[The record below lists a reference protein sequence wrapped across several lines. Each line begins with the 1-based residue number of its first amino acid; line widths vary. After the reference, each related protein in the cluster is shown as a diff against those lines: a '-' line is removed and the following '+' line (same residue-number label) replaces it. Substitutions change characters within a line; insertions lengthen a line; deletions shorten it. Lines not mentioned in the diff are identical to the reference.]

1 MSTSVI
7 RPGLLVAL
15 KSTVSGGVSYERKDL
30 PVEGETAKDTAR
42 WETIRTIEDPEEH
55 KRASDARSLAVK
67 EIRKVCSTTSF
78 GLLCPE
84 SMEAE
89 LDAAVARARS
99 IVALHNEGAKHTKVN
114 VFALKGRIASSDTEA
129 ARAIGEE
136 VSSLIEGMNDA
147 IDRLDPAAIREAA
160 TKARQMSAMLSPE
173 LSQRVGEAVDAAR
186 RAART
191 IVKRVEKDGEQAA
204 VVLADIQRGAIEKA
218 RIAFLDLGDDAP
230 SPADAAAVL
239 PSIDV
244 QRFAGLADDDAPESA
259 SETPA
264 VLDPAE
270 SSQPAPVVP
279 FSPSV
284 PSEAASAAEVA

>member
-15 KSTVSGGVSYERKDL
+15 KSTVAGGVSYERKDL
-30 PVEGETAKDTAR
+30 PADDLAEQGKDTAR

-55 KRASDARSLAVK
+55 KRATIARSLAVK
-67 EIRKVCSTTSF
+67 EIRKVCSLTSF

-89 LDAAVARARS
+89 LDAAIARARS
-99 IVALHNEGAKHTKVN
+99 IVALHNEGAQHTKVN

-129 ARAIGEE
+129 ARAIGQEIA
-136 VSSLIEGMNDA
+136 SLIEGMNSA
-147 IDRLDPAAIREAA
+147 IDRLDVAAIRDAA
-160 TKARQMSAMLSPE
+160 TKAREMSAMLSPE

-186 RAART
+186 KAART
-191 IVKRVEKDGEQAA
+191 IVRRVEKEGEQAA

-218 RIAFLDLGDDAP
+218 RIAFLDLDDAAP
-230 SPADAAAVL
+230 VVTSEPAL
-239 PSIDV
+239 PSVDV
-244 QRFAGLADDDAPESA
+244 QRFAGLDVEEDAAPV
-259 SETPA
+259 PA

-270 SSQPAPVVP
+270 SERPAPTVVP

-284 PSEAASAAEVA
+284 PSDAAASAAEVV